1 MLESLQDINQEI
13 NPEQE
18 VNQEANAENLKDV
31 DIYVMPEKMI
41 VKKEQKKSKKM
52 IFIIIG
58 IFLVLIIIG
67 GVTFFVLNKKIKE
80 LPAKIISPLTENIGE
95 SPTEGANS
103 INTEGQLGDVTAPT
117 QEQVIPINTP
127 TSTANLTPTTTEEIA
142 AGLDSDKD
150 GLTDGEEKLYKTDSL
165 NPDMDGDGF
174 LDGSEVINLYSP
186 LSREGKIDIS
196 GLINVYI
203 NPVFKY
209 SLFYPA
215 GWIAQALDQS
225 NATVIF
231 TSATGEFIESLVLEN
246 PQKLA
251 VSDWYKEQSSDINLL
266 DIQKLKL
273 DGQEAI
279 EIIDKEN
286 GQKIIYCAYKD
297 KVYGLIY
304 NYGSQEGLNFETTFG
319 MMINSFKF

>member
-1 MLESLQDINQEI
+1 MSEISQDINQETG
-13 NPEQE
+13 PEQE
-18 VNQEANAENLKDV
+18 VDQKTNTEDLKDV

-41 VKKEQKKSKKM
+41 AQKEQKKSNKI
-52 IFIIIG
+52 IFIVIGVLLVIAIIG
-58 IFLVLIIIG
+58 AVI
-67 GVTFFVLNKKIKE
+67 FFVLNKKLKE
-80 LPAKIISPLTENIGE
+80 LPGKITNPITENIGE
-95 SPTEGANS
+95 SPTEGANN

-117 QEQVIPINTP
+117 QEQVVPINTP
-127 TSTANLTPTTTEEIA
+127 TSTANLTPTTTEEIT

-150 GLTDGEEKLYKTDSL
+150 GLTDEEEKLYKTDSL
-165 NPDMDGDGF
+165 NPDTDSDGY
-174 LDGSEVINLYSP
+174 LDGAETLSLYSP
-186 LSREGKIDIS
+186 LSKGGKIDTS
-196 GLINVYI
+196 GLINIYI

-246 PQKLA
+246 PQKLTI
-251 VSDWYKEQSSDINLL
+251 SNWYKEQSPDINLV
-266 DIQKLKL
+266 DTKKSKL

-279 EIIDKEN
+279 EIIDKDN
-286 GQKIIYCAYKD
+286 GQKIIYAAYKD

-304 NYGSQEGLNFETTFG
+304 NYGTQEGLNFETTFG
-319 MMINSFKF
+319 MMENSFKF